1 MRIGLLGPLEVID
14 DDGAPVELPGG
25 KPRTLLAVLACHAGR
40 PVSAEVLVESLWGS
54 APPARADANLRVY
67 VHHLRKALGGDRIGR
82 RPEGY
87 VLWLEPGEIDAA
99 RFRSLLATA
108 RAAAEPD
115 RALAALE
122 AALALWRGPALTGL
136 ESVPALAAD
145 ATGLEELRLQ
155 ALEQRFEIELGRG
168 HGAGIIAELRALTGQ
183 YPLRETFRGQLMR
196 ALLGVGRGAEAAA
209 VFESARQVLADEL
222 GLDPGPQL
230 RDLHLAVLRN
240 DPPPAAP
247 ATAAPRIV
255 ALVPRQLPAR
265 VAGFTGRG
273 EWLARL
279 DELLPTGDPDRDVP
293 VATISGPGGIG
304 KTTLAVHWAH
314 SVAERFPDGQLY
326 VNLHGFD
333 PVRAPLAPA
342 AALSL
347 LLTALGVRPR
357 DIPSDAAE
365 RESLYRSVV
374 AALRVLVVLDN
385 ACDAAQ
391 VRPLLP
397 GGAGCFAVV
406 TSRDPLAGLAAA
418 GARPL
423 MLGLFDT
430 IEAADL
436 LERRLGH
443 WRVAADPAAVADVIA
458 RCGGL
463 PLALSV
469 VAARAAVTSTPSL
482 AAVAGELGRA
492 RRTLDGFAGVDAA
505 TDPRTVFSWS
515 YRVLDEFTARLFRL
529 LSVHPGPEVTVNAA
543 ASLAGVAP
551 DDAGAALRRLC
562 AASLLTEAG
571 PGRYGAHDL
580 IRAYAV
586 ELAEATDDAAERDA
600 ALGRL
605 FDHLVHTAYPAT
617 LLLDANQTPTPIDP
631 PAGAVTP
638 DPVEDRAQ
646 ALAWFDAERAVL
658 LAAVERAG
666 AGHPSHA
673 WQLACSCVVYLERT
687 GRWQE
692 KLAVLAT
699 ALDAVRRTGDRAV
712 EARILRSQGRTLGRL
727 HRHDEATAH
736 LREAVLL
743 YRDLGDANGLA
754 HATGT
759 LGELLEGAGRY
770 EEAMTH
776 TSRACELY
784 RSAGNVIGEAR
795 SLGGVASLQT
805 MTGRYAEAIVTCR
818 RALELFTAAGEP
830 GELAGVYD
838 TLGVA
843 HHHLGAPARAIECF
857 GRALDRLADTGER
870 FYLAL
875 VLTHRADTHRA
886 AGERERAR
894 QDYREALTIFT
905 GLGAREAETVRNQ
918 LATLSAEAAAGRPRL
933 D

>member
-14 DDGAPVELPGG
+14 DDGTPVELPGG

-40 PVSAEVLVESLWGS
+40 PVPAEVLVESLWGTT
-54 APPARADANLRVY
+54 PPARADANVRVY

-87 VLWLEPGEIDAA
+87 VLRLEPDELDAA
-99 RFRSLLATA
+99 RFRSLLAVARTA
-108 RAAAEPD
+108 TAEPD
-115 RALAALE
+115 RARQALE

-145 ATGLEELRLQ
+145 AAGLEELRLQ
-155 ALEQRFEIELGRG
+155 ALEQRFELELARGR
-168 HGAGIIAELRALTGQ
+168 HEDVIAELRTLTGQ
-183 YPLRETFRGQLMR
+183 HPLRETFRGQLMR
-196 ALLGVGRGAEAAA
+196 ALVGVGRGAEAAE
-209 VFESARQVLADEL
+209 VFESVRQVLADEL

-240 DPPPAAP
+240 DPPATVPGPPAPGA
-247 ATAAPRIV
+247 V
-255 ALVPRQLPAR
+255 VPRQLPAR
-265 VAGFTGRG
+265 VAGFTGRA

-314 SVAERFPDGQLY
+314 TVAERFPDGQLY

-333 PVRAPLAPA
+333 PIRAPVEPA

-357 DIPSDAAE
+357 DVPSDPAG
-365 RESLYRSVV
+365 RESLYRSLV
-374 AALRVLVVLDN
+374 AARRVLVVLDN

-397 GGAGCFAVV
+397 GGAGCLAVV

-423 MLGLFDT
+423 MLGPFDT

-436 LERRLGH
+436 LERRLGRR
-443 WRVAADPAAVADVIA
+443 RVAADPAAVADVIA

-482 AAVAGELGRA
+482 AAVAGELRRA

-515 YRVLDEFTARLFRL
+515 YRVLDDETARLFRL

-543 ASLAGVAP
+543 ASLAGVEP
-551 DDAGAALRRLC
+551 GEAGRALRRLC

-580 IRAYAV
+580 IRDYAV
-586 ELAEATDDAAERDA
+586 ELAEATDAPAGRDA
-600 ALGRL
+600 ALARL
-605 FDHLVHTAYPAT
+605 LDHLVHTAYPAT

-631 PAGAVTP
+631 PAPAVTP
-638 DPVEDRAQ
+638 DPVEVRAQ

-687 GRWQE
+687 GRWPE

-699 ALDAVRRTGDRAV
+699 GLDAVRRTGDRAV

-736 LREAVLL
+736 LRDAVEL

-784 RSAGNVIGEAR
+784 RAAGNVVGEAR

-805 MTGRYAEAIVTCR
+805 MTGRYTEAITTCG
-818 RALELFTAAGEP
+818 RALELFTEAGEP

-843 HHHLGAPARAIECF
+843 HHHLGAHARAIECF
-857 GRALDRLADTGER
+857 GHALDRLADTGER
-870 FYLAL
+870 FYVAL
-875 VLTHRADTHRA
+875 VLTHRADTRRA
-886 AGERERAR
+886 AGDRDGAR
-894 QDYREALTIFT
+894 RDYREALRIFT
-905 GLGAREAETVRNQ
+905 GLGAREAEAVRNQ
-918 LATLSAEAAAGRPRL
+918 LAALAEVTPRL
-933 D
+933 P

>member
-14 DDGAPVELPGG
+14 DDGVPVELPGG
-25 KPRTLLAVLACHAGR
+25 KPRTLLAVLATHAGR

-54 APPARADANLRVY
+54 APPARADANVRVY

-87 VLWLEPGEIDAA
+87 VLWLEPGELDAA

-108 RAAAEPD
+108 RAEPEPD
-115 RALAALE
+115 RALESLE
-122 AALALWRGPALTGL
+122 AALALWRGPALAGL

-155 ALEQRFEIELGRG
+155 ALEQRFEIELTRGR
-168 HGAGIIAELRALTGQ
+168 HEGIIAELRALTGQ

-196 ALLGVGRGAEAAA
+196 ALVGVGRGAEAAA

-222 GLDPGPQL
+222 GLDPSPQL

-240 DPPPAAP
+240 DAPPARPAEPAP
-247 ATAAPRIV
+247 FAAV
-255 ALVPRQLPAR
+255 VPRQLPAR
-265 VAGFTGRG
+265 VAGFAGRT
-273 EWLARL
+273 EWLARM
-279 DELLPTGDPDRDVP
+279 DELLPADDADRDVQ
-293 VATISGPGGIG
+293 VVTISGAGGIG

-314 SVAERFPDGQLY
+314 SVADRFPDGQLY
-326 VNLHGFD
+326 LNLHGFD
-333 PVRAPLAPA
+333 PVRTPLEPA

-357 DIPSDAAE
+357 DIPPDPAE

-374 AALRVLVVLDN
+374 AARRVLVVLDN
-385 ACDAAQ
+385 AHDAAQ

-397 GGAGCFAVV
+397 GGAGCLALV
-406 TSRDPLAGLAAA
+406 TSRDPLTGLAAA
-418 GARPL
+418 GARPM
-423 MLGLFDT
+423 MLDLFDT

-436 LERRLGH
+436 LERRLGR
-443 WRVAADPAAVADVIA
+443 WRVVADPASVAAVIA

-482 AAVAGELGRA
+482 AALAGELARA
-492 RRTLDGFAGVDAA
+492 RRALDGFAGVDAA

-515 YRVLDEFTARLFRL
+515 YRVLDDDTARMFRL
-529 LSVHPGPEVTVNAA
+529 LSVHPGPEVTVGAA

-551 DDAGAALRRLC
+551 DAAGEALRRLC
-562 AASLLTEAG
+562 AASLLNESG
-571 PGRYGAHDL
+571 PGRYTSHDL

-586 ELAEATDDAAERDA
+586 ELADATDPDGDRDA

-605 FDHLVHTAYPAT
+605 LDHLVHSAYAAT
-617 LLLDANQTPTPIDP
+617 LLLDPNQTPTPIDP
-631 PAGAVTP
+631 AADAVVF
-638 DPVEDRAQ
+638 DPVADRPDAM
-646 ALAWFDAERAVL
+646 AWFEAERPVL

-666 AGHPSHA
+666 ADHPSHA
-673 WQLACSCVVYLERT
+673 WQLACACVVYLERT
-687 GRWQE
+687 GRWQD
-692 KLAVLAT
+692 KLAVLGT
-699 ALDAVRRTGDRAV
+699 ALEAVRRTADRPV
-712 EARILRSQGRTLGRL
+712 EARILRSLGRTLGRL
-727 HRHDEATAH
+727 HQHDEATEH
-736 LREAVLL
+736 LRAAVAL
-743 YRDLGDANGLA
+743 YREIGDANGLA

-770 EEAMTH
+770 EEAMTY
-776 TSRACELY
+776 TRLACDLY
-784 RSAGNVIGEAR
+784 RRNGNTLGEAR
-795 SLGGVASLQT
+795 SLGGVATLQT
-805 MTGRYAEAIVTCR
+805 MTGRYVDAIATCE
-818 RALELFTAAGEP
+818 RALDLFTAAGAQ
-830 GELAGVYD
+830 GELALAGVYD

-843 HHHLGAPARAIECF
+843 NHHLGAHAKAIECF
-857 GRALDRLADTGER
+857 DRSLKGLSSGAR
-870 FYLAL
+870 FYAGL
-875 VLTHRADTHRA
+875 VLTHRADTRRA
-886 AGERERAR
+886 AGDRERAR

-918 LATLSAEAAAGRPRL
+918 LAALSAELTPRRSP
-933 D
+933 

>member
-14 DDGAPVELPGG
+14 DDGVPVELPGG
-25 KPRTLLAVLACHAGR
+25 KPRTLLAVLASHAGR
-40 PVSAEVLVESLWGS
+40 PVSAEVLIESLWGA
-54 APPARADANLRVY
+54 APPARADANVRVY

-87 VLWLEPGEIDAA
+87 VLWLEPGELDAA

-108 RAAAEPD
+108 RGAEPAQ
-115 RALAALE
+115 ALEALE
-122 AALALWRGPALTGL
+122 AALALWRGPALAGL

-155 ALEQRFEIELGRG
+155 ALEQRFELELGRG
-168 HGAGIIAELRALTGQ
+168 RHEEIIAELRALTGQ

-196 ALLGVGRGAEAAA
+196 ALVGVGRGAEAAA
-209 VFESARQVLADEL
+209 VYESVRQVLADEL

-240 DPPPAAP
+240 EQPAAVTTDPP
-247 ATAAPRIV
+247 RFV
-255 ALVPRQLPAR
+255 EVVPRQLPAR
-265 VAGFTGRG
+265 VAGFAGRA

-293 VATISGPGGIG
+293 VVTISGPGGIG

-314 SVAERFPDGQLY
+314 AVAERFQDGQLY

-333 PVRAPLAPA
+333 PVRAPLEPA
-342 AALSL
+342 AALNL

-357 DIPSDAAE
+357 DIPSDPAE
-365 RESLYRSVV
+365 RETLYRSVV
-374 AALRVLVVLDN
+374 AARRVLVVLDN

-397 GGAGCFAVV
+397 GGPGCLAVV

-423 MLGLFDT
+423 LLDLFDT

-436 LERRLGH
+436 LERRLGR

-469 VAARAAVTSTPSL
+469 VAARAAVTTTPSL

-505 TDPRTVFSWS
+505 TDPRAVFSWS
-515 YRVLDEFTARLFRL
+515 YRVLDDPAARLFRL
-529 LSVHPGPEVTVNAA
+529 LSVHPGPEVTVHAA
-543 ASLAGVAP
+543 ASLAAVPP
-551 DDAGAALRRLC
+551 DEAGAALRRLC

-586 ELAEATDDAAERDA
+586 ELAETTDPPADRHA
-600 ALGRL
+600 ALSRL
-605 FDHLVHTAYPAT
+605 LDHLVHTAYPAT
-617 LLLDANQTPTPIDP
+617 LLVDANQTPTPIDP
-631 PAGAVTP
+631 PAPAVTP
-638 DPVEDRAQ
+638 DPIEDRQQ
-646 ALAWFDAERAVL
+646 ALAWFDAERPVL
-658 LAAVERAG
+658 LAAVERA
-666 AGHPSHA
+666 AAAHPSHA

-687 GRWQE
+687 GRWQD
-692 KLAVLAT
+692 KLAVLGI
-699 ALDAVRRTGDRAV
+699 ALEAVRRTGDRSV

-727 HRHDEATAH
+727 HQHDEATAH
-736 LREAVLL
+736 LRAAVAL
-743 YRDLGDANGLA
+743 YQALGDGNGLA

-770 EEAMTH
+770 EEAMTY
-776 TSRACELY
+776 SQRACELY
-784 RSAGNVIGEAR
+784 RRNGNTLGEAR
-795 SLGGVASLQT
+795 SFGGVASLQT
-805 MTGRYAEAIVTCR
+805 MIGHYAEAIATCR

-830 GELAGVYD
+830 AELAGVYD

-843 HHHLGAPARAIECF
+843 HHHLGAHAKAIECF
-857 GRALDRLADTGER
+857 GHALDRLADSGER
-870 FYLAL
+870 FYLGL
-875 VLTHRADTHRA
+875 VLTHLADARRA
-886 AGERERAR
+886 AGDRDGAR
-894 QDYREALTIFT
+894 KDYRQALSIFT
-905 GLGAREAETVRNQ
+905 VLGAREAETVRNQ
-918 LATLSAEAAAGRPRL
+918 LAMLSAEVSPRRSS
-933 D
+933 